1 MKLSERCLPSHLRV
15 TCVAGVAC
23 VALLILTPCPIWPRA
38 LPPSGVF
45 AKTATVSFYVVDGMG
60 NGDLHG
66 GKVKSFKNLQ
76 TGRDLAARF
85 HLDRFLE
92 QEARRVPFGHYDL
105 VLVQPG
111 FPDLERPVDVLQ
123 SEVDLEVCVTTAT
136 VHIVPALYASGGYMD
151 FEAKVVSFK
160 GDDYGLDLASRF
172 EKNTVTNVPYGLYD
186 LRVQNQG
193 FDSVEQH
200 VDVFQP
206 EVWVLIQPIV
216 GEIGDRYLGP
226 TMALSGTI
234 KNLDPAEEPI
244 YVRLVNIFPDRI
256 FTPAADT
263 KVAISGNS
271 GTFTV
276 AAGLSY
282 GCYTL
287 VTFGRSG
294 ILDFRKIDLTPNYS
308 QNSVVIDLSEKSKN
322 VLGKELPN

>member
-1 MKLSERCLPSHLRV
+1 MKSPKRCSLPNWRV
-15 TCVAGVAC
+15 KYVVGVAL
-23 VALLILTPCPIWPRA
+23 VALLILTPCPTWPRA

-45 AKTATVSFYVVDGMG
+45 TKTATVSFYVVDGMG
-60 NGDLHG
+60 KGNLHG

-85 HLDRFLE
+85 HLDRLLE

-105 VLVQPG
+105 VLAQPG

-160 GDDYGLDLASRF
+160 GDDYGLDLASKF
-172 EKNTVTNVPYGLYD
+172 EKNTVTNVPYGSYD
-186 LRVQNQG
+186 LRVENQG
-193 FDSVEQH
+193 FSPVEQY

-206 EVWVLIQPIV
+206 EVWVLIQPMV

-226 TMALSGTI
+226 TMTLSGTI
-234 KNLDPAEEPI
+234 KNLDSAEEPI
-244 YVRLVNIFPDRI
+244 YVRLVNIFPNRI
-256 FTPAADT
+256 YIPADDT
-263 KVAISGNS
+263 KVVVSGNS
-271 GTFTV
+271 GTFTL

-282 GCYTL
+282 GWYSL
-287 VTFGRSG
+287 VTFGRTG
-294 ILDFRKIDLTPNYS
+294 ILDFRRIEVTPDFK
-308 QNSVVIDLSEKSKN
+308 QEPIVIDLD
-322 VLGKELPN
+322 GKAAPAVKRP